1 MNNQENGQKDKKNS
15 RQGQCRQ
22 TGRHDQVKVILKP
35 EADRPPSPQMLDAL
49 LRWLGRVR
57 SRKIN

>member
-1 MNNQENGQKDKKNS
+1 MSNQENGQKDKKNS

-22 TGRHDQVKVILKP
+22 TGRRDQVRVVLKP
-35 EADRPPSPQMLDAL
+35 EANRPPSPRVLEAL

-57 SRKIN
+57 SRQVN